1 MRWVLSNMAISVER
15 DAPVLT
21 YAKAS
26 ADGAIYFHK
35 FEYGY
40 KYASAELRVIDKTE
54 DGHWFEFCWYTK
66 HTTQELTT
74 QNMWLKDGPYELK
87 VFNDKQ
93 DPVTPK
99 WIRVT
104 NRQAALILVMLKM
117 GVYDI
122 PLEYIIA
129 STQDASTQD
138 ASTQDSQ
145 Q

>member
-1 MRWVLSNMAISVER
+1 MPDPYEHN
-15 DAPVLT
+15 APVLT

-26 ADGAIYFHK
+26 PDGAIYFHK
-35 FEYGY
+35 FRHGY
-40 KYASAELRVIDKTE
+40 QYASAELRVIDKTE
-54 DGHWFEFCWYTK
+54 NGHWFEFCWYTK
-66 HTTQELTT
+66 HTTQELAT

-87 VFNDKQ
+87 VYRENDYASE
-93 DPVTPK
+93 PK
-99 WIRVT
+99 WVRVT

-122 PLEYIIA
+122 PLEYIV
-129 STQDASTQD
+129 ASTQD